1 MIVDRNPRNPRAV
14 FGGNGPRS
22 WLPPGG
28 SHQQSRQPRR
38 RRALR
43 PGRWIGP
50 WPDAMKPD
58 IHGVTHWNRDTSPG
72 KVTPVPLRL
81 PGA

>member
-14 FGGNGPRS
+14 VGGNGPRS

-38 RRALR
+38 GMPPR
-43 PGRWIGP
+43 PGR
-50 WPDAMKPD
+50 
-58 IHGVTHWNRDTSPG
+58 S
-72 KVTPVPLRL
+72 L
-81 PGA
+81 